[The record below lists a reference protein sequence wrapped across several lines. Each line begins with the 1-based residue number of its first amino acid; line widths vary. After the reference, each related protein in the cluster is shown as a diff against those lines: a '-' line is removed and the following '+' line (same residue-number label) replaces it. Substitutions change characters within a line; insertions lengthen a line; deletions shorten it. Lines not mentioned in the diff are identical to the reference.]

1 MKLKYYL
8 RGLAVGIIVTTVI
21 LAIVSGH
28 SEKNMSDAD
37 VIARAKQLG
46 MVMSNSQTIDK
57 NNLFST
63 ENTED
68 TEDSA
73 TTENSTQE
81 TQDENQQ
88 TEAGGTDGSAEQ
100 TGSDENTDNNAA
112 EGQENTDAA
121 QQQDPEQT
129 QYVEVI
135 IAPGEYCRAVSEDLA
150 NKGLVSDSESFRKY
164 MFDAKYDELISS
176 GVYQIPVG
184 ASYEEIGKILISGN
198 N

>member
-8 RGLAVGIIVTTVI
+8 RGLAVGMIVTTVI
-21 LAIVSGH
+21 LAIVSGR
-28 SEKNMSDAD
+28 SEKTMSDAD

-46 MVMSNSQTIDK
+46 MVMANSQTLDK

-63 ENTED
+63 EDTED
-68 TEDSA
+68 TESSA
-73 TTENSTQE
+73 ATENSTETTQE
-81 TQDENQQ
+81 ENQQ
-88 TEAGGTDGSAEQ
+88 AEDNGTDSSAEAANP
-100 TGSDENTDNNAA
+100 DENTDNSAA
-112 EGQENTDAA
+112 GQENTDAV
-121 QQQDPEQT
+121 QQQEQEPT

-150 NKGLVSDSESFRKY
+150 SKGLISDSESFRKY

>member
-28 SEKNMSDAD
+28 SGENMSDAD

-73 TTENSTQE
+73 TTENNATTENSATTEDNATTENSQE
-81 TQDENQQ
+81 TQGTKDESQQ
-88 TEAGGTDGSAEQ
+88 PETGGTDASA
-100 TGSDENTDNNAA
+100 
-112 EGQENTDAA
+112 
-121 QQQDPEQT
+121 EQT
-129 QYVEVI
+129 QYVELI

-150 NKGLVSDSESFRKY
+150 SKGLVSDSESFRKY

>member
-28 SEKNMSDAD
+28 SGNNMSDAD

-73 TTENSTQE
+73 TTEDNATTENSETTENSQETQE
-81 TQDENQQ
+81 TKDESQQ
-88 TEAGGTDGSAEQ
+88 PETGGTDASA
-100 TGSDENTDNNAA
+100 
-112 EGQENTDAA
+112 
-121 QQQDPEQT
+121 EQT
-129 QYVEVI
+129 QYVELI

-150 NKGLVSDSESFRKY
+150 SKGLVSDSESFRKY

>member
-28 SEKNMSDAD
+28 SGENMSDAD

-73 TTENSTQE
+73 TAEDSATTENSTTTENSQE
-81 TQDENQQ
+81 TQETKDESQQ
-88 TEAGGTDGSAEQ
+88 PETGGTDASAEQ
-100 TGSDENTDNNAA
+100 
-112 EGQENTDAA
+112 
-121 QQQDPEQT
+121 P

-150 NKGLVSDSESFRKY
+150 SKGLVSDSESFRKY

>member
-28 SEKNMSDAD
+28 SGKNMSDAD

-68 TEDSA
+68 TEDSTTTENSA
-73 TTENSTQE
+73 TTENSQE
-81 TQDENQQ
+81 TQGTKDESQQ
-88 TEAGGTDGSAEQ
+88 PETGGTDASA
-100 TGSDENTDNNAA
+100 
-112 EGQENTDAA
+112 
-121 QQQDPEQT
+121 EQT
-129 QYVEVI
+129 QYVELI

-150 NKGLVSDSESFRKY
+150 SKGLVSDSESFRKY